1 MKKVFKANGMNKAEI
16 AQMSSLFKKSQ
27 QPDAALSSMQL
38 QKLEMIRQMMDAE
51 TKKLDKCAVLVQSCW
66 RGILERRLISAELLR
81 MRYRTQ
87 LARDSTMVTTISR
100 VYRGHVARRFL
111 RYALRHIQRNV
122 RLGRVVR
129 TEGETRNI
137 VQRRIEAKKRQ
148 LDIAVTLVQRMFRGH
163 LGRRRFAAQHIFRWE
178 LQLHLA
184 AKKIQAMYRD
194 RIDRQWADYVNK
206 GNLQVL
212 NIYLYTYLFYIYIF
226 IYLYSYI
233 YTYTHSCIIYK
244 HTRPTRAYIHICIY
258 IYNRQQQYHRTKC
271 G

>member
-1 MKKVFKANGMNKAEI
+1 MKKVLKANGMNKAEI
-16 AQMSSLFKKSQ
+16 AQMSSLFEKSQ
-27 QPDAALSSMQL
+27 QPSATLSSMQL

-66 RGILERRLISAELLR
+66 RGVLERRLISAELLR

-100 VYRGHVARRFL
+100 VYKGHVARRFL

-122 RLGRVVR
+122 RLARVVR

-184 AKKIQAMYRD
+184 AKTIQAMYRD
-194 RIDRQWADYVNK
+194 RIDRQWADYVKK

-212 NIYLYTYLFYIYIF
+212 NIYLYIYLFYVYIYVCIYI
-226 IYLYSYI
+226 YI
-233 YTYTHSCIIYK
+233 YTY
-244 HTRPTRAYIHICIY
+244 IY
-258 IYNRQQQYHRTKC
+258 IYVEYVYIYIYTYIYI
-271 G
+271 